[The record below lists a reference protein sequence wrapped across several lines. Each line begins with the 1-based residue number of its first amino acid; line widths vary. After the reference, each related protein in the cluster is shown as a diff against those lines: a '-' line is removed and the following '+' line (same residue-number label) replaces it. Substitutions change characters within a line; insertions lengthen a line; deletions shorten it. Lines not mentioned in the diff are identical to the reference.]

1 MGWVQTAAG
10 PEPGSSRSPGSSGAT
25 SEDPPTDPHTVP
37 AQIPTVAGAASG
49 TPDATPSPGGRSGGS
64 LLDGLAGLGDE
75 EDKRL
80 RLRRMKAVALGFLA
94 GAAVIW
100 AVFLFW
106 ESRGGPGF
114 TGYVRAAAEA
124 GMVGA
129 LADWFAVT
137 ALFRHP
143 LGIKIPHTAII
154 PRKKDQIGESLGT
167 FVQQNFLTRAVVEE
181 KLTTV
186 DVPGRLGAFLEHPG
200 RAERLSGDAATV
212 LAAVTDLL
220 KDDDLQPAVAALVDR
235 KLHETP
241 ASPAVARVLELVVDG
256 DRHQEVL
263 SAALRLLSRFLD
275 ENRLVFRAQLGDAS
289 PAWVPDWVDDRVFD
303 RVFAGLHQFLE
314 EVGDDPRHELRRAYD
329 VRLRAYV
336 HALRTDPGTAARVED
351 FKKELL
357 QHPAI
362 RDWSGSLW
370 TTGKNAVLA
379 AAADPGS
386 LLRARITGL
395 VLDGARLLRTD
406 PTVRELVQRHSHRAA
421 GYVVERFSGDLADLV
436 SSTVA
441 RWDTEETSRRIELQV
456 GRDLQWIRVNG
467 TVVGGLA
474 GLVIYTVAQL
484 IG

>member
-1 MGWVQTAAG
+1 MAA
-10 PEPGSSRSPGSSGAT
+10 PRL
-25 SEDPPTDPHTVP
+25 TVP
-37 AQIPTVAGAASG
+37 LA
-49 TPDATPSPGGRSGGS
+49 GS
-64 LLDGLAGLGDE
+64 LDDPARARDLARMKRLATGLFGLA
-75 EDKRL
+75 
-80 RLRRMKAVALGFLA
+80 A
-94 GAAVIW
+94 
-100 AVFLFW
+100 AVFLACVLLGEDAGAW
-106 ESRGGPGF
+106 V
-114 TGYVRAAAEA
+114 GYVRATAEA
-124 GMVGA
+124 SMVGA

-143 LGIKIPHTAII
+143 LRLPIPHTAII

-167 FVQQNFLTRAVVEE
+167 FVQENFLTRAVVEE
-181 KLTTV
+181 KLATI
-186 DVPGRLGAFLEHPG
+186 DVPGRLGAFLESPG
-200 RAERLSGDAATV
+200 RAERLGGDAAAV
-212 LAAVTDLL
+212 LTAVTDLL
-220 KDDDLQPAVAALVDR
+220 KDDDVQPAVAALVDR

-241 ASPAVARVLELVVDG
+241 AAPAVARVLELVVDG

-263 SAALRLLSRFLD
+263 SAALRLMARFLE

-303 RVFAGLHQFLE
+303 RAFAGVHSFLE
-314 EVGDDPRHELRRAYD
+314 EVGADPRHELRRAYD
-329 VRLRAYV
+329 VRLREYV
-336 HALRTDPGTAARVED
+336 HALRTDPAAAARVEE

-357 QHPAI
+357 EHPAV

-370 TTGKNAVLA
+370 TTAKKAVLT
-379 AAADPGS
+379 AAADPTS
-386 LLRARITGL
+386 PLRARVTAL

-406 PTVRELVQRHSHRAA
+406 PTVRELVQRHSRRAA
-421 GYVVERFSGDLADLV
+421 GYAVERFAADAADLV

-484 IG
+484 LG